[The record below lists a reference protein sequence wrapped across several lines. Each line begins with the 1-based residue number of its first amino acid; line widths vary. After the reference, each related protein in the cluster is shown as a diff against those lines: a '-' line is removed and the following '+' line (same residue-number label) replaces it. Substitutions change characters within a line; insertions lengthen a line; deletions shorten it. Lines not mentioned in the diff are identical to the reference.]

1 MITGEK
7 LALTLYPRDKSPGCS
22 SEMCSLRDSY
32 QMLEE
37 TGITIYGI
45 SAGSAESHQEFRE
58 EYNLLFHLL
67 VDGDLEIA
75 EKYDARSRLGI
86 IGFSVKRITYLIDEE
101 GSIKVIFGREGGD
114 VKTKEHAKQISQF
127 WGFKS

>member
-1 MITGEK
+1 
-7 LALTLYPRDKSPGCS
+7 
-22 SEMCSLRDSY
+22 MCSLRDSH
-32 QMLEE
+32 QMFEE

-58 EYNLLFHLL
+58 EYNPLFHLL
-67 VDGDLEIA
+67 VDEDLEIV

-101 GSIKVIFGREGGD
+101 GPIEDIFGREEGD

-127 WGFKS
+127 WVLKL